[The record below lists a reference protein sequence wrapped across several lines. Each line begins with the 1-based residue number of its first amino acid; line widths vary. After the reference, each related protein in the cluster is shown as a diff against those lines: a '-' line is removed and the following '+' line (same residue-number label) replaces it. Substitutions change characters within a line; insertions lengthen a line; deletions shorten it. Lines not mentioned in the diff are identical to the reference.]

1 MLDLIKNDHRNL
13 AILLDLLRDKVA
25 RLAEGQPINYTLIRD
40 VIEYMQEYAD
50 RYHHKYE
57 DAVYGYYLS
66 RKGDTQALHKL
77 EQEHDRLTAD
87 TASFRELIEL
97 ILLDSVVPSD
107 TFRAR
112 LQTFI
117 EQQQQH
123 MQYEDREILPLLES
137 QLELSDWEQ
146 IDSNFSPFAEA
157 RAARATVELLDPLF
171 GPQLAQRYRDLAQR
185 LQRSARDA
193 ELSAG

>member
-1 MLDLIKNDHRNL
+1 MLDLIRNDHRNL
-13 AILLDLLRDKVA
+13 AILLDLLRDKVV
-25 RLAEGQPINYTLIRD
+25 RLEKGQPINYALIRD

-57 DAVYGYYLS
+57 DAVYSYYLS
-66 RKGDTQALHKL
+66 RKGDAQALNKL

-112 LQTFI
+112 LQAFI
-117 EQQQQH
+117 DQQQQH
-123 MQYEDREILPLLES
+123 MTYEDREILPLLEAH
-137 QLELSDWEQ
+137 LGFKDWEQ

-157 RAARATVELLDPLF
+157 RAARATVELLEPLF
-171 GPQLAQRYRDLAQR
+171 GPQLAQRYCDLAQR
-185 LQRSARDA
+185 LQRSARNP
-193 ELSAG
+193 ELSAS

>member
-1 MLDLIKNDHRNL
+1 MLDLIRNDHRNL
-13 AILLDLLRDKVA
+13 AILLDLLRDKVV
-25 RLAEGQPINYTLIRD
+25 RLENGQPINYALIRD

-57 DAVYGYYLS
+57 DTVYSYYLN
-66 RKGDTQALHKL
+66 RKGDAKALNKL

-112 LQTFI
+112 LQAFI
-117 EQQQQH
+117 DQQQQH
-123 MQYEDREILPLLES
+123 MAYEDREILPLLEAH
-137 QLELSDWEQ
+137 LGFKDWEQ

-185 LQRSARDA
+185 LQRSVRNPQ
-193 ELSAG
+193 LSTS